1 MSAIALAA
9 GICTSCQKETEPSPD
24 PGTSGGQVTVIATI
38 SDGGTKVSYS
48 ESGSNLNQSWTAG
61 DHIVGW
67 DASGKKI
74 ELEIKDESMIKDG
87 KAIFTP
93 VTGSAAVPSS
103 GKVYMIYAPGKS
115 YTDVSEKSLTYN
127 LSSQDGSSVPALM
140 TATGSVS
147 NNVLALNF
155 TNRLAIVAVKN
166 PTFPVTAATNITG
179 LQLSG
184 DNILTKATFSLDS
197 DGELQMNSSE
207 LGAIT
212 KACNFTTATDGKTSE
227 TMVYFAVLP
236 NSTPA
241 DVTVSTTA
249 PTGYQISFPGKSFT
263 AGQCYMLTQ
272 SEINKQKFAI
282 TVQSG
287 ITNGTI
293 TTDPSGSVEWGTEVT
308 VTATPE
314 TGYELTPNSIT
325 VTDAG
330 SGSVTVNANKFTMP
344 QSDVTVSGTFQKKDY
359 AITADGTPTSG
370 TYTVTGG
377 TYTVEKSS
385 TAVTTAQMSEVIT
398 VTPAPTD
405 GYSGGTVTVTETTS
419 GNNVTVTGNTFTMP
433 AADVTITVTFTH
445 VLYSIIS
452 DVTPASSGNVSFKKS
467 GSTDGIT
474 QAYYGEEITVTD
486 TPNTDYELVSIKW
499 KEEGGSDTD
508 ITSTKTFTMPAS
520 NVTVTTTFAKK
531 SFDITKTDV
540 TVTGGSFKVK
550 KGDDEVTSAQ
560 WGETIKVEVTTEPQ
574 YYAVDEIKVYKT
586 GDTSVPVSV
595 NADGTFTMPK
605 YAVTIEV
612 SFTPD
617 GSAPPTEMP
626 ETIGL

>member
-127 LSSQDGSSVPALM
+127 LSSQDENSVPALM

-236 NSTPA
+236 NGTAA

-249 PTGYQISFPGKSFT
+249 PEGYQISFLGKSF
-263 AGQCYMLTQ
+263 APGKCYMLDQTN
-272 SEINKQKFAI
+272 INKQTF
-282 TVQSG
+282 TVTVAND

-293 TTDPSGSVEWGTEVT
+293 TTSPSGNVAWGETVT
-308 VTATPE
+308 VTPAPA
-314 TGYELTPNSIT
+314 TGYELATLTYN
-325 VTDAG
+325 DG
-330 SGSVTVNANKFTMP
+330 SDHDIKAVGTFTMP
-344 QSDVTVSGTFQKKDY
+344 QSNVTVSGTFTPISY
-359 AITADGTPTSG
+359 TLTGTPSPDGTG
-370 TYTVTGG
+370 
-377 TYTVEKSS
+377 
-385 TAVTTAQMSEVIT
+385 
-398 VTPAPTD
+398 
-405 GYSGGTVTVTETTS
+405 
-419 GNNVTVTGNTFTMP
+419 
-433 AADVTITVTFTH
+433 TVTFTKEGVAATEAH
-445 VLYSIIS
+445 
-452 DVTPASSGNVSFKKS
+452 
-467 GSTDGIT
+467 
-474 QAYYGEEITVTD
+474 YGDEITIVS
-486 TPNTDYELVSIKW
+486 TPNTDYVIGSVSAKDASD
-499 KEEGGSDTD
+499 GSVTITD
-508 ITSTKTFTMPAS
+508 NTFTMPAS
-520 NVTVTTTFAKK
+520 NVTVTTIFAKK
-531 SFDITKTDV
+531 SFNITREPV
-540 TVTGGSFKVK
+540 AVTGGSFKVK
-550 KGDDEVTSAQ
+550 KGDDEVTSAP
-560 WGETIKVEVTTEPQ
+560 WGETIKVEVTKPQ
-574 YYAVDEIKVYKT
+574 YYAVDKIKAYKT
-586 GDTSVPVSV
+586 GDSTTIVSV
-595 NADGTFTMPK
+595 NADGTFTMPT

-612 SFTPD
+612 TFTPD

>member
-9 GICTSCQKETEPSPD
+9 GICTSCQKETKPSPD

-115 YTDVSEKSLTYN
+115 YTDVSEKSLTYV
-127 LSSQDGSSVPALM
+127 LGSQNENSVPALM

-147 NNVLALNF
+147 NNVLALGF
-155 TNRLAIVAVKN
+155 INRLAIVAVKN
-166 PTFPVTAATNITG
+166 PKFQVTEETNITG

-184 DNILTKATFSLDS
+184 GNILTTATFSED
-197 DGELQMNSSE
+197 DGELKIDFSE
-207 LGAIT
+207 PGTIT
-212 KACNFTTATDGKTSE
+212 KACNFTTAADGTSE

-236 NSTPA
+236 NNTPA
-241 DVTVSTTA
+241 DITVSTSN
-249 PTGYQISFPGKSFT
+249 PTGYQILFENKLFEAGK
-263 AGQCYMLTQ
+263 CYMLNQ
-272 SEINKQKFAI
+272 KDINKQTF
-282 TVQSG
+282 TVTVAND

-293 TTDPSGSVEWGTEVT
+293 TTDPSSGSSVAWGTEVT
-308 VTATPE
+308 VTPAPA
-314 TGYELTPNSIT
+314 TGYELATLTYN
-325 VTDAG
+325 DG
-330 SGSVTVNANKFTMP
+330 SDHDIKAVGTFTMP
-344 QSDVTVSGTFQKKDY
+344 QSNVTVSGTFTPISY
-359 AITADGTPTSG
+359 TLTGTSSPSEG
-370 TYTVTGG
+370 GSVT
-377 TYTVEKSS
+377 
-385 TAVTTAQMSEVIT
+385 
-398 VTPAPTD
+398 
-405 GYSGGTVTVTETTS
+405 
-419 GNNVTVTGNTFTMP
+419 
-433 AADVTITVTFTH
+433 
-445 VLYSIIS
+445 
-452 DVTPASSGNVSFKKS
+452 FKKS
-467 GSTDGIT
+467 GSEDGIT
-474 QAYYGEEITVTD
+474 QAYKNDVITIVS
-486 TPNTDYELVSIKW
+486 TPNTDYVFSSVSAVDASD
-499 KEEGGSDTD
+499 GSVTIADN
-508 ITSTKTFTMPAS
+508 KFTMPAS

-531 SFDITKTDV
+531 SFSITSTPV

-550 KGDDEVTSAQ
+550 KGDTEVTSAQ
-560 WGETIKVEVTTEPQ
+560 WDETIMVEVTKPQ
-574 YYAVDEIKVYKT
+574 YYAVDKIKVYKT

-595 NADGTFTMPK
+595 NADGTFTMPT